1 MSRLACETPT
11 PLRAAVIAASAA
23 LLVAGCGA
31 DSPGLP
37 SRSGAPEGPASP
49 AAPTVAATSQA
60 HGERDLAAFCEAAAP
75 LVVAVPREFVGSPEH
90 VALLDDLR
98 AVSTPEIAALVT
110 TLRDHY
116 ELDVHVA
123 DPESQNFSNFPPQV
137 QAAALDL
144 QSYIDARCAG
154 A

>member
-11 PLRAAVIAASAA
+11 PLRAAVIAAS
-23 LLVAGCGA
+23 
-31 DSPGLP
+31 
-37 SRSGAPEGPASP
+37 
-49 AAPTVAATSQA
+49 
-60 HGERDLAAFCEAAAP
+60 AAP